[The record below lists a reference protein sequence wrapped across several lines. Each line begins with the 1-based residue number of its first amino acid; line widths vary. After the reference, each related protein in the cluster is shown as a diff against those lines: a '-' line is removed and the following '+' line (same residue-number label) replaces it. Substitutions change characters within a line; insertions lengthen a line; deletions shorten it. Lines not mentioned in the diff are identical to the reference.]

1 MKKIMYV
8 ICFAGIVVQSCN
20 HPQPVTDQSVFNPI
34 RYSFRSASFRQNSE
48 SSLPSG
54 FPGRDKRTGSRNSGH
69 PEKSGSSHFCQYHRG
84 HGKIGAV
91 VKQGILCVFQSPGS
105 QYERFDQ
112 CHCRGDYARNHGS
125 YGRYK
130 SERRAICPDQNGIR

>member
-20 HPQPVTDQSVFNPI
+20 HPQPVTDNPFLI
-34 RYSFRSASFRQNSE
+34 PFDTPFEVPPFDKIQNRHYLPAFRE
-48 SSLPSG
+48 G
-54 FPGRDKRTGSRNSGH
+54 IKRTGSRNSGH
-69 PEKSGSSHFCQYHRG
+69 PEKSGSSHFCQYRRG

>member
-1 MKKIMYV
+1 MCKDQKQFYLTFMKKIMYV

-20 HPQPVTDQSVFNPI
+20 QHQPVTDQSVFNPI

-69 PEKSGSSHFCQYHRG
+69 PEKSGSSHFCQYRRG

-91 VKQGILCVFQSPGS
+91 VKQGILCVFHLREANTNDSSRPLQRRLCP
-105 QYERFDQ
+105 
-112 CHCRGDYARNHGS
+112 
-125 YGRYK
+125 K
-130 SERRAICPDQNGIR
+130 SRLIRTV